1 MDQERFDTLFDKF
14 KRQHL
19 SQEEWDE
26 LRNSLKDNIY
36 DEEILQFID
45 ESWDQYR
52 DRIPHTWT
60 EDRALKVWSKITDAN
75 SKETQNDAQIRKL
88 EETTSASRTHLLKT
102 GWYRY
107 AAAAVLLFVLAGSAY
122 WFIGHPS
129 THQSAQVK
137 QYKNDVAPGH
147 NGAVLT
153 LSNGQ
158 KIILDN
164 TGNGLVTSDEK
175 VQVIKKDGEIS
186 YQGKAAE
193 LVYNTIAT
201 DKGRQWMVTL
211 PDGSKV
217 WLNAASSIR
226 YPLSFTGNERMVEI
240 TGEAYFEVAHNAKKP
255 FVVKTTSQEI
265 TVLGTHF
272 NINAYDDEASSKTT
286 LLEGSV
292 KITGGS
298 ASVIIKPGEQASRVN
313 GGTSI
318 KVLPADVEAVIAWK
332 NGIFELSNADVASIM
347 RQISRWYDI
356 EVIYKGNPPRGTISG
371 EVPRNL
377 NLSEVLKVLAL
388 SGVQCEIEGRKL
400 TVSD

>member
-164 TGNGLVTSDEK
+164 TGS
-175 VQVIKKDGEIS
+175 S
-186 YQGKAAE
+186 
-193 LVYNTIAT
+193 
-201 DKGRQWMVTL
+201 GR
-211 PDGSKV
+211 
-217 WLNAASSIR
+217 SSAR
-226 YPLSFTGNERMVEI
+226 RC
-240 TGEAYFEVAHNAKKP
+240 
-255 FVVKTTSQEI
+255 
-265 TVLGTHF
+265 
-272 NINAYDDEASSKTT
+272 
-286 LLEGSV
+286 
-292 KITGGS
+292 
-298 ASVIIKPGEQASRVN
+298 
-313 GGTSI
+313 
-318 KVLPADVEAVIAWK
+318 WC
-332 NGIFELSNADVASIM
+332 
-347 RQISRWYDI
+347 SRWCCC
-356 EVIYKGNPPRGTISG
+356 RS
-371 EVPRNL
+371 
-377 NLSEVLKVLAL
+377 
-388 SGVQCEIEGRKL
+388 
-400 TVSD
+400 